1 MYILAIETT
10 GPLCSVALLEKNK
23 ILDIMNTSEQKNHL
37 RDLIPLIKEL
47 LISNNI
53 EKSQIDYMAASVGP
67 GSFTGIRIGISTAR
81 ALAQV
86 LEIPAVSVPT
96 LDAFRKKPL
105 SSGEKNCVIC
115 GIINARRG
123 QVYGMIDGFMNGC
136 ACMMTDVLDV
146 IERDVVS
153 NGLHVKF
160 FGDGIDA
167 YSQMITERLGKDSF
181 DFADKNVRYQ
191 DAASVGLLA
200 YEKIAAGEVINAEE
214 LLPDYMRKAEA
225 QQKLEAGEIRF

>member
-10 GPLCSVALLEKNK
+10 GPLCSVALLEKNR
-23 ILDIMNTSEQKNHL
+23 ILAVRSSKEQKNHL
-37 RDLIPLIKEL
+37 KDLMPLIRDMLDDAGEVKRP
-47 LISNNI
+47 
-53 EKSQIDYMAASVGP
+53 DYIAASAGP
-67 GSFTGIRIGISTAR
+67 GSFTGIRIGVATAR

-86 LEIPAVSVPT
+86 WKCPAVAVPT
-96 LDAFRKKPL
+96 LDAFCRKPAAAC
-105 SSGEKNCVIC
+105 GDFVAC

-123 QVYGMIDGFMNGC
+123 QVYGIVDGFMEGR

-146 IERDVVS
+146 IEKEVITK
-153 NGLHVKF
+153 GLKVRF

-167 YSQMITERLGKDSF
+167 YGDMIRERLGEE
-181 DFADKNVRYQ
+181 DFCFTDESVRYQ

-200 YEKIAAGEVINAEE
+200 FEKIEKGETVSAEE

-225 QQKLEAGEIRF
+225 QQKLEAGELKIP